1 MLSDAARELETKF
14 NQSEIDLAIEFLLHK
29 IDSQLPKDQ
38 NSETL
43 SIESTLRV
51 LVWLSDEYMRQVD
64 TARSL
69 WSFKLKLDRVIDQ
82 CRREDV

>member
-1 MLSDAARELETKF
+1 MAF
-14 NQSEIDLAIEFLLHK
+14 EFLLNK
-29 IDSQLPKDQ
+29 IDRELPNDP
-38 NSETL
+38 NSEIL

-51 LVWLSDEYMRQVD
+51 LVWLSDVYLRQVD

-82 CRREDV
+82 CRRENIQTY